1 LAAGGALN
9 DPADMSRCVLKLA
22 VCKNWCALERKLA

>member
-9 DPADMSRCVLKLA
+9 DATDVSCCVLKLA
-22 VCKNWCALERKLA
+22 VSKDWCALERKLA